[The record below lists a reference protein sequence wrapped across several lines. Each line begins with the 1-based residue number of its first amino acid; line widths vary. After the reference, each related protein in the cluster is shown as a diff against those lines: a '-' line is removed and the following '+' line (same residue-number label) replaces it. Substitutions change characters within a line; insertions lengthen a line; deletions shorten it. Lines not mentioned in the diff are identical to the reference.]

1 MTEPAVAFL
10 RIRITKVCADWSV
23 EWLKLQMLWKST
35 VELLCQQFLQSCFWQ
50 EGHFFLKLCACLVLF
65 HQYKKCHSSRSTLC
79 PSVTDGS
86 PLIQEAPFFFFFF
99 KLTGGNPRVICT
111 VLVYWMLLLLINC
124 GANFNIVHVVCWKE
138 YFYLIVY
145 FLFLFISPCC
155 WYAFWSG
162 TNYTWLERD
171 TVTSWGTGRV
181 WLCSVTLKSV
191 TSVCQLKST
200 FEKEMKCTRMP
211 VCSYVC

>member
-1 MTEPAVAFL
+1 MAETADAVKVHSGALVSAVFTGLFL
-10 RIRITKVCADWSV
+10 TRRA
-23 EWLKLQMLWKST
+23 
-35 VELLCQQFLQSCFWQ
+35 
-50 EGHFFLKLCACLVLF
+50 FFLKLCACLVLF

-124 GANFNIVHVVCWKE
+124 GANFNIVHVVCCKE

-145 FLFLFISPCC
+145 FLFLFISPCY

-181 WLCSVTLKSV
+181 WFCSVTLKSV
-191 TSVCQLKST
+191 TSVCQLPMLKVSVI
-200 FEKEMKCTRMP
+200 ENIINVVIKQ
-211 VCSYVC
+211 

>member
-1 MTEPAVAFL
+1 MTEPPIAFL

-35 VELLCQQFLQSCFWQ
+35 VELLCQQFLQYCFWQ
-50 EGHFFLKLCACLVLF
+50 EGHFLKALCLLG
-65 HQYKKCHSSRSTLC
+65 
-79 PSVTDGS
+79 SVS
-86 PLIQEAPFFFFFF
+86 PIQEMSLLKVNSVSFYHRWFTTYPRGSFFFFFF

-124 GANFNIVHVVCWKE
+124 GANFNIVHVVCCKE

-145 FLFLFISPCC
+145 FLFLFISPCY

-181 WLCSVTLKSV
+181 WFCSVTLKSV

-211 VCSYVC
+211 VSSYVC

>member
-1 MTEPAVAFL
+1 MLTDPLSGWNCRCCESPQ
-10 RIRITKVCADWSV
+10 WSSCV
-23 EWLKLQMLWKST
+23 SSFYST
-35 VELLCQQFLQSCFWQ
+35 VSDKKGIFFKALCLLGSVSPIQ
-50 EGHFFLKLCACLVLF
+50 EMSLLKVNSVSFCHRWFTTYPRGSFFFL
-65 HQYKKCHSSRSTLC
+65 
-79 PSVTDGS
+79 
-86 PLIQEAPFFFFFF
+86 FF

-124 GANFNIVHVVCWKE
+124 GANFNIVHVVCCKE

-145 FLFLFISPCC
+145 FLFLFISPCY

-181 WLCSVTLKSV
+181 WFCSVTLKSV
-191 TSVCQLKST
+191 TSVCQLPMLKVSVI
-200 FEKEMKCTRMP
+200 ENIINVVIKQ
-211 VCSYVC
+211 